1 DGAGEGLCVRAAE
14 HPIAWPGSLSHIL
27 AGTETAAPFSTRH
40 RVLRGGT
47 QVMSHKNPR
56 YSQPDR
62 LTGPMPP
69 PEIIEA
75 PRVPRLRLLVA
86 LRLSAGSD
94 PVKVALSAARFIS
107 TVQAAGRTLRLLV
120 DPTPVCGADGEVMLT
135 F

>member
-1 DGAGEGLCVRAAE
+1 
-14 HPIAWPGSLSHIL
+14 
-27 AGTETAAPFSTRH
+27 
-40 RVLRGGT
+40 
-47 QVMSHKNPR
+47 MSHKNPR

-135 F
+135 FTPARHGVEVAERLEKMIGVVREAATDFEGATLCRVEVVPQG